1 MPPQRGKGHK
11 GQSEQS
17 FVSQRII
24 PLFYKSVVWTEITEP
39 YNGKLRIAWRRW
51 RSRLLLLTYSLRDR
65 RTGHCV
71 SMAVFLIYG
80 HFPGVRQPSLP
91 TMSSLKSRFS
101 TQSNSGLLAA
111 QTLAKHNEPPPP
123 CGAEPRPLEVV
134 SKPLRAL
141 ETLRFSDI

>member
-39 YNGKLRIAWRRW
+39 YNGKLRIALVWTEITEPYNGKLRIAWRRW
-51 RSRLLLLTYSLRDR
+51 RSRLLLLTYSLRGR

-91 TMSSLKSRFS
+91 TMSSLRSRFS

-111 QTLAKHNEPPPP
+111 QILAKHN
-123 CGAEPRPLEVV
+123 RSMINTVKSTV
-134 SKPLRAL
+134 
-141 ETLRFSDI
+141 